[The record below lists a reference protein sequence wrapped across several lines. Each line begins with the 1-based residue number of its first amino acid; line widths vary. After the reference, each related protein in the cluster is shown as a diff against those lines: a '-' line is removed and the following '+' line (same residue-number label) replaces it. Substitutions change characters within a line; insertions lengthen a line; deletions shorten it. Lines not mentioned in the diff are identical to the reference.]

1 MRKRGTLGKGLVVIA
16 FWVLG
21 AAILILTLAQVRDYA
36 GIINDSGVVRGG
48 TQRVVKMELVGQS
61 ATSTEQRVTSLLEKL
76 TANEE
81 KRLYKGVETSA
92 VGILCCNQRLSAK
105 PHTSFFLA
113 NYSWQCLEM
122 GITRNVV

>member
-76 TANEE
+76 TANERSACTRAS
-81 KRLYKGVETSA
+81 KPPSSWKTSPPLTPS
-92 VGILCCNQRLSAK
+92 GGSSR
-105 PHTSFFLA
+105 
-113 NYSWQCLEM
+113 
-122 GITRNVV
+122 TR